1 MGLFTRILKEGAE
14 ALAAVADE
22 GLKQLDEASRRRR
35 EFEEK
40 AAKKVGEVLEKAAE
54 KREEIDQRAQERL
67 GEFVEALSMILAGP
81 EPDFDAEETAEV
93 KPLPGKLDKPAYQAP
108 AATEEPKVVKP
119 VAKKAE
125 KPAAKTAKPKTTA
138 KTTAKKAP
146 APRKKRPAAG
156 KPATP

>member
-1 MGLFTRILKEGAE
+1 MGLFSKILKEGAE
-14 ALAAVADE
+14 VLAAVADE

-54 KREEIDQRAQERL
+54 KREEIDQRAQQRL

-81 EPDFDAEETAEV
+81 EPEFDDEQSAEV
-93 KPLPGKLDKPAYQAP
+93 KPLPGQLDKPAYKAP
-108 AATEEPKVVKP
+108 VVTEEPKAVKP
-119 VAKKAE
+119 VAKKAA
-125 KPAAKTAKPKTTA
+125 KPAAKTAQPKTTA
-138 KTTAKKAP
+138 KTTAKKPA
-146 APRKKRPAAG
+146 APRKKRAAAG